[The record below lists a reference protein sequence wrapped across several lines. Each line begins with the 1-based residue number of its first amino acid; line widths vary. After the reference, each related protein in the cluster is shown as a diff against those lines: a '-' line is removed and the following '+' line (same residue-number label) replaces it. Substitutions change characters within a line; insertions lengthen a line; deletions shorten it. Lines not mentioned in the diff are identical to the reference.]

1 MGFTAVKDKAFER
14 YKILAERVAPD
25 TVNTKPMATLRA
37 VADHVVIRSDA
48 VRTRYDEAW
57 GCDRRVGSSRR
68 RCGGR
73 LGCFRAARHRLLRD
87 AGMS

>member
-57 GCDRRVGSSRR
+57 DATGELA
-68 RCGGR
+68 R
-73 LGCFRAARHRLLRD
+73 LGVDVAVVSAVLEQQGIASFVTLE
-87 AGMS
+87 